1 MPEVGGSYEL
11 TLDVPGADPGTS
23 ASVVV
28 TDPAGAPMTPAA
40 TSNADKTLWTAD
52 YGPITLPGW
61 FVHRW
66 TVTGA
71 GQGVKSGRFYVVPTP
86 QGFGVWPPSVAD
98 MKLDMGDRD
107 DQDDTYDDRLSMV
120 LDAAISHVRGIKR
133 TIYDVAE
140 EEESGLVLPPP
151 PLKIILGTMRL
162 AARLHSR
169 RSSWDNLAAAGADM
183 GSQIIPSYDSDI
195 ERLLE
200 TGRFTRAQ
208 DAFA

>member
-1 MPEVGGSYEL
+1 MPELGGTYEL

-28 TDPAGAPMTPAA
+28 TAPSGATDTPAA
-40 TSNADKTLWTAD
+40 TASSDKTEWTAD
-52 YGPITLPGW
+52 FGPIDEIGW
-61 FVHRW
+61 YVHRW

-71 GQGVKSGRFYVVPTP
+71 GQGVKSGRFYVTPTVE
-86 QGFGVWPPSVAD
+86 GFGVWPPSVAD

-107 DQDDTYDDRLSMV
+107 DQDDTSDDKLSMV
-120 LDAAISHVRGIKR
+120 LDAAISHVRQIKR
-133 TIYDVAE
+133 SIYDVAAE
-140 EEESGLVLPPP
+140 EQSGVVLPPP
-151 PLKIILGTMRL
+151 PVKIILGTIRL

-169 RSSWDNLAAAGADM
+169 RGSWDNLASTGGDL